1 MRIANMPRYRLLEQH
16 YSEEDKLL
24 EGDNTLGEGQGTV
37 VGDGSPHKWTGP
49 PTPAME
55 GLDAASKAL
64 VEKEKLRG
72 HGLNPVD
79 YLPIVVDKAVIGE

>member
-1 MRIANMPRYRLLEQH
+1 MPRYRLLEQH

-24 EGDNTLGEGQGTV
+24 EGDNTLGEGLGTV
-37 VGDGSPHKWTGP
+37 VGEGSPHKWTRP

-55 GLDAASKAL
+55 GLDEKSQAL

>member
-1 MRIANMPRYRLLEQH
+1 MPRYRLLEQH

-24 EGDNTLGEGQGTV
+24 EGDNTLGEGQGTE
-37 VGDGSPHKWTGP
+37 VGDGTPHKWTGP

-64 VEKEKLRG
+64 VAKEKLRG
-72 HGLNPVD
+72 DGLNPVD